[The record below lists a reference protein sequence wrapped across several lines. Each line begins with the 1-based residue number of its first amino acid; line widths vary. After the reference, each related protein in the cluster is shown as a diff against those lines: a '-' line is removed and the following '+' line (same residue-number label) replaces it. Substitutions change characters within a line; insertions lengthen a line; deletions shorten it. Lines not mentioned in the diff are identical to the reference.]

1 VVPNRFGSGS
11 HHPGLPGQLDFGMA
25 REWRRSHAITN
36 GLPAPKGPFNRTMRL
51 YGPKSEALTWKWNP
65 PPVTRE
71 APRLLPAQ

>member
-1 VVPNRFGSGS
+1 
-11 HHPGLPGQLDFGMA
+11 MA